1 MIQKDEIS
9 NGVYQQNSGC
19 HYKAY
24 EVGCVQLFK
33 NAK

>member
-19 HYKAY
+19 HYKVY
-24 EVGCVQLFK
+24 EVSCVQCIYRF
-33 NAK
+33 